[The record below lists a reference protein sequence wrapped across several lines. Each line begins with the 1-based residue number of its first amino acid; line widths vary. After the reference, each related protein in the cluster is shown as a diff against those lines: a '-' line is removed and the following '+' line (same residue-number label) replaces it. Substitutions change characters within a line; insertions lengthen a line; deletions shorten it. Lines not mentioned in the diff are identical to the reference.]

1 VTGGAGG
8 SGLVRVQGSHE
19 EVGRQIGEACADAI
33 RRATTFTTEQL
44 PAGRSL
50 EEQLDLSD
58 EYRAVT
64 VEKLPWVVVELDAA
78 ADAAGVD
85 RRAMFAASIEEI
97 WPGRDTTARVPGPA
111 FKGCTDIAAAAP
123 ATGAPG
129 TLVAHNNDL
138 PLSLQRDV
146 VAVEWRVEGQPTVF
160 SLGIGP
166 WLSTAWNSEG
176 LNITGDEL
184 APNDQRVGVPRL
196 LLMSAVA
203 RARTFDEAK
212 AIAAHDARASS
223 YNWVLADAFGDVVS
237 LEGSATATA
246 EIGLDARGLMHHENH
261 YVHPR
266 MQGYERNAAH
276 AERSAT
282 RERRVEALISELEP
296 GSLTPELLR
305 KVLSDHENAPES
317 ICRHGVGEHDMHT
330 VFWVVADLARR
341 EVQYGLGP
349 PCETE
354 PELYRFA

>member
-1 VTGGAGG
+1 MTGRTGG
-8 SGLVRVQGSHE
+8 SRLLQVHGSHA

-33 RRATTFTTEQL
+33 RRATTFTAEQL
-44 PAGRSL
+44 PEGRSL

-64 VEKLPWVVVELDAA
+64 VETFPWVVVELDAA

-111 FKGCTDIAAAAP
+111 YKGCTDIAVASP
-123 ATGAPG
+123 ATRTPG

-146 VAVEWRVEGQPTVF
+146 VAVEWRVDGQPTVF

-184 APNDQRVGVPRL
+184 APNDQKVGVPRL

-203 RARTFDEAK
+203 RAKTFDEAR
-212 AIAAHDARASS
+212 AIAASYARASS
-223 YNWVLADAFGDVVS
+223 YNWVLADTFGNVVS

-246 EIGLDARGLMHHENH
+246 EIGLDARGVMHHENH

-266 MQGYERNAAH
+266 MRGYERDAGH

-282 RERRVEALISELEP
+282 RERRVEELVSEFEP
-296 GSLTPELLR
+296 GSLTSELLR
-305 KVLSDHENAPES
+305 KVLSDHENTPES
-317 ICRHGVGEHDMHT
+317 ICRHAGGEHDMHT

-349 PCETE
+349 PCVTE
-354 PELYRFA
+354 PERYRFD